1 MLYKDNKYLCTSRHH
16 HWCQPNTPAI
26 KVNGKAPSTFGECRT
41 TTRSI
46 SALQNNWS
54 CEWMQLQSTARAKGS
69 ACLSHVSANPMKSAR
84 GGLSL
89 SDWEACPV
97 PCQGSTLEV
106 CSSLADLG
114 KSCFINSSGL
124 LHCRDRQSINDSF
137 LKNSFKQQSW
147 VGLGRQQP
155 IKEPS
160 NFS

>member
-26 KVNGKAPSTFGECRT
+26 KVNEKAPSTFGECCT
-41 TTRSI
+41 TILSV
-46 SALQNNWS
+46 SDLQNNWS
-54 CEWMQLQSTARAKGS
+54 CEWMPLQSAARAKGS
-69 ACLSHVSANPMKSAR
+69 VCLSHIFANPMKSAS

-89 SDWEACPV
+89 RAWDACPV
-97 PCQGSTLEV
+97 PCQGSALEV
-106 CSSLADLG
+106 CGSLADLCR
-114 KSCFINSSGL
+114 SCFINSLGL
-124 LHCRDRQSINDSF
+124 LHCRNRQSSSDSF
-137 LKNSFKQQSW
+137 VKNAFKQQSW